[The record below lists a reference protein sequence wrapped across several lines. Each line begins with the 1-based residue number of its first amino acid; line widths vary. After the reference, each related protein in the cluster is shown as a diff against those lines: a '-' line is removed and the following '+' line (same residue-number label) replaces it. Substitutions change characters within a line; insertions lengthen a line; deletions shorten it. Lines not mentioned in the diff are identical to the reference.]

1 VVVNDLCSNNRG
13 VTGSKEGGGS
23 CRVGRLGPVLSDP
36 LAPPHLIRTRWLPI
50 AAVIGLALP
59 GMWLRLSP
67 GFGPLADTTLYGL
80 TIVSA
85 AFLLSWCSEAA
96 QVDVS
101 QGLALALIA
110 LVAILPEYAVD
121 VTFAWKAGQD
131 PRYAPY
137 AVANMTGANR
147 VLIGLGWPLVF
158 GVFWFRTWRRALVLE
173 RGHSIEILTLIIA
186 TAYAFLFLLRRKIE
200 LIDTVLLLALFLV
213 YVALIAKAPTEP
225 PHLIGPA
232 RSLGT
237 LPRGR
242 RYAAMGFLF
251 GFAALAILATAEP
264 FAEGLIET
272 GKALGIDEFLLVQI
286 AAPIAS
292 EAPEFLIASLLAL
305 HGRPSAGLGA
315 LVSSKVNQWT
325 LLVGALPVA
334 YALSSGSLGGLPLD
348 NRQVEEMFLTA
359 AQSTFAVVLIARLDL
374 TWWGAALLGVLFVI
388 QFVIPAESIRVV
400 IAWIYL
406 GLALL
411 VLVVRRTSLRLLVRT
426 GRECAAYYIDG
437 RSG

>member
-1 VVVNDLCSNNRG
+1 M
-13 VTGSKEGGGS
+13 
-23 CRVGRLGPVLSDP
+23 
-36 LAPPHLIRTRWLPI
+36 PI
-50 AAVIGLALP
+50 AAIIALALP
-59 GMWLRLSP
+59 GIFLRLS
-67 GFGPLADTTLYGL
+67 GTSLGTVLDTTLHGL
-80 TIVSA
+80 TIVAA

-110 LVAILPEYAVD
+110 FVAVLPEYAVD

-147 VLIGLGWPLVF
+147 VLIGLAWPLVF
-158 GVFWFRTWRRALVLE
+158 GFFWLKTRRRALTLE

-186 TAYAFLFLLRRKIE
+186 TAYAFTFLLKGRIE
-200 LIDTVLLLALFLV
+200 LLDTAVLLLLFLV

-232 RSLGT
+232 RLLGT
-237 LPRGR
+237 LSRPAR
-242 RYAAMGFLF
+242 RLAIGCLFLF
-251 GFAALAILATAEP
+251 SGFAILAAAEP
-264 FAEGLIET
+264 FAEGLIQT
-272 GKALGIDEFLLVQI
+272 GLVLGIDEFLLVQI

-305 HGRPSAGLGA
+305 RGRPSAGLGA
-315 LVSSKVNQWT
+315 LISSKVNQWT
-325 LLVGALPVA
+325 LLIGALPVA

-348 NRQVEEMFLTA
+348 ARQLEEVFLTA
-359 AQSTFAVVLIARLDL
+359 AQSVFAVVLIARLDL
-374 TWWGAALLGVLFVI
+374 TWWGAVLLSALFTI
-388 QFVIPAESIRVV
+388 QFLIPAESIRVV

-411 VLVVRRTSLRLLVRT
+411 VLVVRRTSLRVLAQT
-426 GRECAAYYIDG
+426 SRECAAHYL
-437 RSG
+437 RREPV